1 MSGLVIPEIDLIEA
15 SQDNLLYR
23 GIGTADILSAV
34 IDLAETYVEIDRYV
48 ADDGIEAAICNLV
61 DAWQDGYLQFVQT
74 DTLMPV
80 WYNDIVEMYEPDPLL
95 CGEESAELFDLQS
108 DTTYNKDNGYYFIGY
123 NPN

>member
-23 GIGTADILSAV
+23 GIGTADILSAI
-34 IDLAETYVEIDRYV
+34 IDLAETYVEIDRYI
-48 ADDGIEAAICNLV
+48 ADDGIEAAIGDLV

-80 WYNDIVEMYEPDPLL
+80 WYNDIVEMYELDPLL
-95 CGEESAELFDLQS
+95 CGEKSAELFDLQS